1 MGPQISVTFRGFPHL
16 CKTLKEKAI
25 MVFGMDQKSFSC
37 FIHLAEQKAVVIK
50 MYVLNVRY
58 SVTFCAGDEHK
69 LCSREA
75 MN

>member
-1 MGPQISVTFRGFPHL
+1 
-16 CKTLKEKAI
+16 